1 MEDRDK
7 EILYLWNSSLLNSL
21 DQSRG
26 CKCCRVA
33 HRSQMPSYRVSYLDL
48 KGGGQDTLS
57 RRGCRREIKPSF
69 SGGGGRG
76 K

>member
-1 MEDRDK
+1 
-7 EILYLWNSSLLNSL
+7 
-21 DQSRG
+21 
-26 CKCCRVA
+26 
-33 HRSQMPSYRVSYLDL
+33 MPSYRVSYLEL

-57 RRGCRREIKPSF
+57 RRGCRKEIKPSF